1 MGKRGRLPYGSGWP
15 ITLWLGSGHYV
26 GDVGGVYAGADV
38 VRTDQVGSL
47 QDGYGFG
54 SEGAIQALTDRRV
67 GAVAR
72 KHSSDKGLARHAC
85 RNG

>member
-1 MGKRGRLPYGSGWP
+1 MGEQGRLPYGSGWP
-15 ITLWLGSGHYV
+15 NTLWLGSGHYV
-26 GDVGGVYAGADV
+26 GDAGGVYAGTDLVGA
-38 VRTDQVGSL
+38 DQVGSL

-72 KHSSDKGLARHAC
+72 KHFPTKDLRETPAS
-85 RNG
+85 NG